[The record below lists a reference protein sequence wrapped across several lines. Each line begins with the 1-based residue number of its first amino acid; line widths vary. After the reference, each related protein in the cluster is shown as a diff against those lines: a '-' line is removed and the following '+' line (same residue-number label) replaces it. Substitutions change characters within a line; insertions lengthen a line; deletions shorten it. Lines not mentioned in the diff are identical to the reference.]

1 MRQAIDTKGRAGTRE
16 PSGGARSDAR
26 DGRPIVA
33 AVDGSSGS
41 QAASGEAVR
50 LAAALDS
57 PLVFVYVRRGPAGF
71 FGEPVYQQRL
81 SKELA
86 RARRALQA
94 ALAVAASEGVDATA
108 EVLEG
113 SPRRRIAEF
122 ARDRQARLVVVGS
135 RKRKLTPSVSRG
147 VVQRAGRPV
156 VVARAPRALAAAS

>member
-1 MRQAIDTKGRAGTRE
+1 MRQAIKTSRGVGTRVR
-16 PSGGARSDAR
+16 SGGARSDAH
-26 DGRPIVA
+26 DERPIVA
-33 AVDGSSGS
+33 AVDGSTGS

-57 PLVFVYVRRGPAGF
+57 PLVFVYVRRGPAGYL
-71 FGEPVYQQRL
+71 GDPVYQQRL

-86 RARRALQA
+86 GARRALHA

-135 RKRKLTPSVSRG
+135 RERKFTPSVSRG

-156 VVARAPRALAAAS
+156 VVARPPQALATAS